1 MTSPVPILL
10 ERDNV
15 NDESVTLIRWFAADA
30 DQVTANSL
38 LAEVETSKANI
49 EVYAPAAG
57 FLVYSFAEGAEVPV
71 GSPIGHIAS
80 EPPALTAR
88 TADIPEA
95 VTLPTV
101 QRPPLTSPS
110 LSRTEADA
118 PPSTLQFKT
127 VTGFKQR
134 FSPVAQKMMELHGLT
149 SADFSGQSVVR
160 KQDVLDLLQGPS
172 VVPAQPALR
181 PSSEQPYPPAVKPIS
196 QPYKEVALSKM
207 KRREGSA
214 LATGTRNAVSSAVS
228 VLCYT
233 RGLRQILEKRVSGG
247 NASAAVVYEVS
258 RLLRKYPALNATYR
272 EGAMLLYEKVNVG
285 FAMDDGRGL
294 KVGVLHDCDTLSLQ
308 QVALQ
313 LRNLTL
319 AYLDDKL
326 TPVQIANATFT
337 ISDLSGMGVSSF
349 FPLIS
354 EDQGGI
360 LGVGAEQF
368 APGSEYGSFTLT
380 LTFDH
385 QLTDGRGAA
394 LFLNDLKERLSNYEK
409 STEDRQD
416 YLACSQCGRPEPEL
430 VDKRQNLLRSVV
442 PQGYLCTLC
451 VAGY

>member
-1 MTSPVPILL
+1 
-10 ERDNV
+10 
-15 NDESVTLIRWFAADA
+15 
-30 DQVTANSL
+30 
-38 LAEVETSKANI
+38 
-49 EVYAPAAG
+49 
-57 FLVYSFAEGAEVPV
+57 
-71 GSPIGHIAS
+71 
-80 EPPALTAR
+80 
-88 TADIPEA
+88 
-95 VTLPTV
+95 
-101 QRPPLTSPS
+101 
-110 LSRTEADA
+110 
-118 PPSTLQFKT
+118 
-127 VTGFKQR
+127 
-134 FSPVAQKMMELHGLT
+134 
-149 SADFSGQSVVR
+149 
-160 KQDVLDLLQGPS
+160 
-172 VVPAQPALR
+172 
-181 PSSEQPYPPAVKPIS
+181 
-196 QPYKEVALSKM
+196 
-207 KRREGSA
+207 
-214 LATGTRNAVSSAVS
+214 
-228 VLCYT
+228 
-233 RGLRQILEKRVSGG
+233 
-247 NASAAVVYEVS
+247 
-258 RLLRKYPALNATYR
+258 
-272 EGAMLLYEKVNVG
+272 
-285 FAMDDGRGL
+285 
-294 KVGVLHDCDTLSLQ
+294 
-308 QVALQ
+308 VALQ

-409 STEDRQD
+409 ITEDRQD